1 MVAPRTTLEPKFPL
15 SLACSLGEDDLFDCI
30 LAHLRDSSPGVLNEL
45 ATELR
50 PWIDR
55 DILCAVARKLSM
67 YNRIRCQLT
76 VEARQQSGE
85 DVVEL
90 LAGGSTAMNLVQRVL
105 GIETVNNLKQPSQR
119 GTLLRVPEME
129 AGSVNGLEGIP
140 LKLKH
145 SCSNR
150 KPNNEEELKSWDR
163 ATQVM
168 WFYSRYKRWNSQ
180 KIRDLQEELIKRG
193 LNKDGKDKP
202 CLALRVVRS
211 EFFCTSLEEKRTEI
225 DVETIL
231 RL

>member
-1 MVAPRTTLEPKFPL
+1 
-15 SLACSLGEDDLFDCI
+15 
-30 LAHLRDSSPGVLNEL
+30 
-45 ATELR
+45 
-50 PWIDR
+50 
-55 DILCAVARKLSM
+55 
-67 YNRIRCQLT
+67 
-76 VEARQQSGE
+76 
-85 DVVEL
+85 
-90 LAGGSTAMNLVQRVL
+90 MNLVQRVL

-231 RL
+231 HGTRSFSDGFQENDTVSCPACHEASTSLSAGAVLRCQNRNCLYEIRPTKRSFVTEVSREKCE